1 LTNLNPLREKIYTL
15 LSPFRASEV
24 IALAGGV
31 VAVVTGVLLDYLF
44 IRIICLLVLI
54 GSAVI
59 MYVLQRR
66 RHSEDPNGGG
76 FSSSLF
82 DSQTE
87 NDGMKKLIFDD
98 LQSARGGRYEIGV
111 DETPDPAPAPRREY
125 RDEAPERQAA
135 RDERAGD
142 DRGEPAHAGRPAD
155 DADSAGMHP
164 HPVVRHGTPVTS
176 PAMAAAMSGEPA
188 PHREFAVTDFFDFD
202 SEIFK
207 GETEPRTEFD
217 FLLVKLLGVVKE
229 VLFAH
234 SVSFFWANREKQQ
247 MVLETKVTDSL
258 NYITARRFAIGHD
271 LVSRVAA
278 TGRPE
283 VLTEVNPD
291 SEGELFPYYT
301 APEGIRSFVGVPV
314 FYSKSTDPR
323 DPGHP
328 VAVIA
333 VDSVAEDDFGDETVA
348 VLGHA
353 TKLVSALIK
362 SYNDKYD
369 LLLNA
374 ELIRSIRRMQE
385 KIRANFSLETIVQSL
400 SDEITK
406 MIGWDHLSVVLYD
419 EQKHNWA
426 ARRVTS
432 RGHAP
437 FIAANQVIDI
447 AGSVTGRTIRNN
459 IHSLV
464 EDLETVTFPRYYPGE
479 KVSSSGSFVSVPI
492 SSLNKCYGAVSLESA
507 DRYNFSR
514 QDIEILYR
522 LTENVG
528 SAIELLYLNDVI
540 NDYVVVDALTGLYS
554 KKYFA
559 QRLNEEI
566 QRADDTGTELSLL
579 YVNIDKHK
587 EIVERYGDE
596 GFERVVLALARL
608 IRSGV
613 RPYDV
618 VGRVETNRL
627 GVLLAG
633 TTSSDAYLWAEKIR
647 KNIAGQVI
655 TIGEKSFSVTISA
668 GVSGVLEGM
677 RSEEL
682 IGNTIA
688 VLNRATEAGGNTVRV
703 F

>member
-1 LTNLNPLREKIYTL
+1 LINLTSLREKIYTL
-15 LSPFRASEV
+15 LREFRASEV

-31 VAVVTGVLLDYLF
+31 IAVVSGILLDYLF
-44 IRIICLLVLI
+44 IRIICLLVLT
-54 GSAVI
+54 GSAII

-66 RHSEDPNGGG
+66 RHAEDPNGGG

-98 LQSARGGRYEIGV
+98 LQPKKAGKYEVGYV
-111 DETPDPAPAPRREY
+111 ETPDPAPQARRDY
-125 RDEAPERQAA
+125 RAEEMERQAR
-135 RDERAGD
+135 RDARAGGQRD
-142 DRGEPAHAGRPAD
+142 WQEE
-155 DADSAGMHP
+155 SAGNDGIDGVTEE
-164 HPVVRHGTPVTS
+164 PVVRHGTPVTS
-176 PAMAAAMSGEPA
+176 PAMAAAMSGDPA
-188 PHREFAVTDFFDFD
+188 PHREFAVSDFFDFD

-258 NYITARRFAIGHD
+258 NYFSARRFAIGHD
-271 LVSRVAA
+271 LVSRVAT

-291 SEGELFPYYT
+291 SEAELFPYYT
-301 APEGIRSFVGVPV
+301 AAEGIRSFVGVPV

-333 VDSVAEDDFGDETVA
+333 VDSIAEDDFGDETVA

-385 KIRANFSLETIVQSL
+385 KIRNNFSLSTIVQAL
-400 SDEITK
+400 SEEVTK
-406 MIGWDHLSVVLYD
+406 MVGWDHLSVVLYD

-432 RGHAP
+432 RGQAP
-437 FIAANQVIDI
+437 FIATDQVIDI

-464 EDLETVTFPRYYPGE
+464 EDLETVTSPRYYPGE
-479 KVSSSGSFVSVPI
+479 KVSASGSFVSVPI

-540 NDYVVVDALTGLYS
+540 NEYVVVDALTGLYS

-559 QRLNEEI
+559 QRLDEEI

-579 YVNIDKHK
+579 YVTVDKHR

-618 VGRVETNRL
+618 VGRVETNRV

-677 RSEEL
+677 RNPEL
-682 IGNTIA
+682 VGNTVA

>member
-1 LTNLNPLREKIYTL
+1 MINLTSLKGKIYTL
-15 LSPFRASEV
+15 LREFRASEI

-31 VAVVTGVLLDYLF
+31 VAVVSGVLIDYLF
-44 IRIICLLVLI
+44 VRILCLLVLI

-66 RHSEDPNGGG
+66 RHAEDPTGSG

-87 NDGMKKLIFDD
+87 NEGMKKLIFDD
-98 LQSARGGRYEIGV
+98 LQPERTGRYEVGYV
-111 DETPDPAPAPRREY
+111 ETPDPDPEPAPE
-125 RDEAPERQAA
+125 PERELRAEA
-135 RDERAGD
+135 EERA
-142 DRGEPAHAGRPAD
+142 E
-155 DADSAGMHP
+155 
-164 HPVVRHGTPVTS
+164 PVVRHGTPVTS
-176 PAMAAAMSGEPA
+176 PAMAAALSGEPA
-188 PHREFAVTDFFDFD
+188 PHREFAVSDFFDFD

-247 MVLETKVTDSL
+247 MVLETKITDSL
-258 NYITARRFAIGHD
+258 NYFSARRFPIGHD
-271 LVSRVAA
+271 LVSRVALS
-278 TGRPE
+278 GKPE
-283 VLTEVNPD
+283 VLSEVNRD
-291 SEGELFPYYT
+291 SEAELFPYYT
-301 APEGIRSFVGVPV
+301 AAEGIRSFVGVPV

-323 DPGHP
+323 DPGSP

-353 TKLVSALIK
+353 TKLISALIK

-385 KIRANFSLETIVQSL
+385 KIRNNFSLATIVQSL

-406 MIGWDHLSVVLYD
+406 MIGWDHLCVVLYD

-426 ARRVTS
+426 AKRVTS
-432 RGHAP
+432 RGQAP
-437 FIAANQVIDI
+437 FISAGQVVDI
-447 AGSVTGRTIRNN
+447 AGSITGRTIRNN
-459 IHSLV
+459 IHTLV
-464 EDLETVTFPRYYPGE
+464 EDLETVTSPRYFPGE
-479 KVSSSGSFVSVPI
+479 KVAGSGSFISVPI
-492 SSLNKCYGAVSLESA
+492 SSLNKCYGAVNLESA

-540 NDYVVVDALTGLYS
+540 NEYVVVDAITGLYS
-554 KKYFA
+554 RKYFSR
-559 QRLNEEI
+559 RLDEEI

-579 YVNIDKHK
+579 YVAVDKQK
-587 EIVERYGDE
+587 EIVERHGDE
-596 GFERVVLALARL
+596 GFERVVLALSRL
-608 IRSGV
+608 VRPCV

-627 GVLLAG
+627 GILLAG

-647 KNIAGQVI
+647 KGIAGQVI
-655 TIGEKSFSVTISA
+655 TIGEKSFSVTISV

-677 RSEEL
+677 RREEL
-682 IGNTIA
+682 VGNTVA
-688 VLNRATEAGGNTVRV
+688 VLNRAAEAGGNTVRV

>member
-1 LTNLNPLREKIYTL
+1 LTNLTSLKQKIYTL
-15 LSPFRASEV
+15 LREFRASEI

-31 VAVVTGVLLDYLF
+31 VAVVSGILLDYLF

-66 RHSEDPNGGG
+66 RHAEDPHGGG

-82 DSQTE
+82 DSQAE

-98 LQSARGGRYEIGV
+98 FQASKSGKYEVGYV
-111 DETPDPAPAPRREY
+111 ETPEPAPQ
-125 RDEAPERQAA
+125 PEPEIRTE
-135 RDERAGD
+135 ERT
-142 DRGEPAHAGRPAD
+142 E
-155 DADSAGMHP
+155 
-164 HPVVRHGTPVTS
+164 PVVKHGTPVTS
-176 PAMAAAMSGEPA
+176 PVMAAAMSGEPA
-188 PHREFAVTDFFDFD
+188 PHREFVVADFFDFD

-234 SVSFFWANREKQQ
+234 SVSFFWANREKEQ
-247 MVLETKVTDSL
+247 MVLETKITDSL
-258 NYITARRFAIGHD
+258 NYFSARRFPIGHD
-271 LVSRVAA
+271 LVSRVAVS
-278 TGRPE
+278 GKPE
-283 VLTEVNPD
+283 LLSEVNPD
-291 SEGELFPYYT
+291 SQPELFPYYT
-301 APEGIRSFVGVPV
+301 AHEGIRSFVGVPV
-314 FYSKSTDPR
+314 FYSKSTDPGER
-323 DPGHP
+323 SRPI
-328 VAVIA
+328 AVIA
-333 VDSVAEDDFGDETVA
+333 VDSVAEDDFGEETVA

-374 ELIRSIRRMQE
+374 ELLRSIRRMQE
-385 KIRANFSLETIVQSL
+385 KIRNNFSLATIVQSL

-406 MIGWDHLSVVLYD
+406 MVGWDHLSVVLYD
-419 EQKHNWA
+419 EHRHNWTA
-426 ARRVTS
+426 KKVTS
-432 RGHAP
+432 RGRAP
-437 FIAANQVIDI
+437 FIASDQVIDI
-447 AGSVTGRTIRNN
+447 AGSITGRTIRKNV
-459 IHSLV
+459 HTLV
-464 EDLETVTFPRYYPGE
+464 EDLETVTSPRYYPE
-479 KVSSSGSFVSVPI
+479 ETVPRQGSFVSVPI
-492 SSLNKCYGAVSLESA
+492 SSLNKCYGAVNLESS

-540 NDYVVVDALTGLYS
+540 HDYVVVDALTGLYS
-554 KKYFA
+554 KKYFT
-559 QRLNEEI
+559 QRLDEEI
-566 QRADDTGTELSLL
+566 QRADDTGSELSLL
-579 YVNIDKHK
+579 YIAVDKHK
-587 EIVERYGDE
+587 EIVERHADE
-596 GFERVVLALARL
+596 GFERVVLTVARL
-608 IRSGV
+608 VRSCV

-618 VGRVETNRL
+618 VGRVETNRF

-647 KNIAGQVI
+647 KNIAGCVI
-655 TIGEKSFSVTISA
+655 TIGEKSFSVTISV

-682 IGNTIA
+682 VGNTIA
-688 VLNRATEAGGNTVRV
+688 VLNRANEAGGNTVRV

>member
-1 LTNLNPLREKIYTL
+1 MRNLTSLKEKIYTL
-15 LSPFRASEV
+15 LREFRASEL

-31 VAVVTGVLLDYLF
+31 VAVVSGILLDYLF

-66 RHSEDPNGGG
+66 RHAEDPHGGG

-87 NDGMKKLIFDD
+87 NDGMKTLIFDD
-98 LQSARGGRYEIGV
+98 FQPEKSGKFEVEYI
-111 DETPDPAPAPRREY
+111 ETPDRRPEP
-125 RDEAPERQAA
+125 EAETSAEERT
-135 RDERAGD
+135 E
-142 DRGEPAHAGRPAD
+142 
-155 DADSAGMHP
+155 
-164 HPVVRHGTPVTS
+164 PVVRHGTPVTS
-176 PAMAAAMSGEPA
+176 PAMAAALSGDPA
-188 PHREFAVTDFFDFD
+188 PHREYEVSDFFDFD

-234 SVSFFWANREKQQ
+234 TVSFFWANREKQQ
-247 MVLETKVTDSL
+247 MVLETKITDSL
-258 NYITARRFAIGHD
+258 NYFSARRFPIGDD
-271 LVSRVAA
+271 LVSRVAVSGKPA
-278 TGRPE
+278 
-283 VLTEVNPD
+283 LLSEVNPD
-291 SEGELFPYYT
+291 SQPELFPYYT
-301 APEGIRSFVGVPV
+301 APEGIKSFVGVPV
-314 FYSKSTDPR
+314 FYSKSRGSR
-323 DPGHP
+323 DSGHP

-333 VDSVAEDDFGDETVA
+333 VDSVAEDDFGEETVA

-374 ELIRSIRRMQE
+374 ELLRSIRRMQE
-385 KIRANFSLETIVQSL
+385 KIRNNFSLATIVQSL

-419 EQKHNWA
+419 EHKHNWVA
-426 ARRVTS
+426 KKVTN
-432 RGHAP
+432 RGQTP
-437 FIAANQVIDI
+437 FIAADQVIDI
-447 AGSVTGRTIRNN
+447 AGSITGRTIRNN

-479 KVSSSGSFVSVPI
+479 KVSGHGSFVSVPV
-492 SSLNKCYGAVSLESA
+492 SSLNKCYGAVNLESA

-514 QDIEILYR
+514 QDIEMLYR

-540 NDYVVVDALTGLYS
+540 KDYVVVDALTGLYS
-554 KKYFA
+554 RKYFT
-559 QRLNEEI
+559 QRLDEEI
-566 QRADDTGTELSLL
+566 QRADDTGSELSLL
-579 YVNIDKHK
+579 HITVDKHR

-596 GFERVVLALARL
+596 GFERVVLTVARL
-608 IRSGV
+608 VRSCV
-613 RPYDV
+613 RGYDV
-618 VGRVETNRL
+618 VGRIETNRF

-647 KNIAGQVI
+647 KNIAGHVI

-668 GVSGVLEGM
+668 GLSGVLEGM
-677 RSEEL
+677 RKEEL
-682 IGNTIA
+682 VGNTIA

>member
-1 LTNLNPLREKIYTL
+1 MINLTSLKGKIYTL
-15 LSPFRASEV
+15 LREFRASEI

-31 VAVVTGVLLDYLF
+31 VAVVSGVLIDYLF
-44 IRIICLLVLI
+44 VRILCLLVLI

-66 RHSEDPNGGG
+66 RHAEDPTGSG

-87 NDGMKKLIFDD
+87 NEGMKKLIFDD
-98 LQSARGGRYEIGV
+98 LQPERTGRYEVGYV
-111 DETPDPAPAPRREY
+111 ETPDPEPVRE
-125 RDEAPERQAA
+125 PERELRAEA
-135 RDERAGD
+135 EERA
-142 DRGEPAHAGRPAD
+142 E
-155 DADSAGMHP
+155 
-164 HPVVRHGTPVTS
+164 PVVRHGTPVTS
-176 PAMAAAMSGEPA
+176 PAMAAALSGEPA
-188 PHREFAVTDFFDFD
+188 PHREFAVSDFFDFD

-247 MVLETKVTDSL
+247 MVLETKITDSL
-258 NYITARRFAIGHD
+258 NYFSARRFPIGHD
-271 LVSRVAA
+271 LVSRVALS
-278 TGRPE
+278 GKPE
-283 VLTEVNPD
+283 VLSEVNRD
-291 SEGELFPYYT
+291 SEAELFPYYT
-301 APEGIRSFVGVPV
+301 AAEGIRSFVGVPV

-323 DPGHP
+323 DPGSP

-333 VDSVAEDDFGDETVA
+333 VDSIAEDDFGDETVA

-353 TKLVSALIK
+353 TKLISALIK

-385 KIRANFSLETIVQSL
+385 KIRNNFSLATIVQSL

-406 MIGWDHLSVVLYD
+406 MIGWDHLCVVLYD

-426 ARRVTS
+426 AKRVTS
-432 RGHAP
+432 RGQAP
-437 FIAANQVIDI
+437 FITAGQVVDI
-447 AGSVTGRTIRNN
+447 AGSITGRTIRSN
-459 IHSLV
+459 IHTLV
-464 EDLETVTFPRYYPGE
+464 EDLETVTSPRYFPGE
-479 KVSSSGSFVSVPI
+479 KVAGSGSFISVPI
-492 SSLNKCYGAVSLESA
+492 SSLNKCYGAVNLESA

-540 NDYVVVDALTGLYS
+540 NEYVVVDAITGLYS
-554 KKYFA
+554 RKYFSR
-559 QRLNEEI
+559 RLDEEI

-579 YVNIDKHK
+579 YVAVDKQK
-587 EIVERYGDE
+587 EIVERHGDE
-596 GFERVVLALARL
+596 GFERVVLALSRL
-608 IRSGV
+608 VRPCV

-627 GVLLAG
+627 GILLAG

-647 KNIAGQVI
+647 KGIAGQVI
-655 TIGEKSFSVTISA
+655 TIGEKSFSVTISV

-677 RSEEL
+677 RREEL
-682 IGNTIA
+682 VGNTVA
-688 VLNRATEAGGNTVRV
+688 VLNRAAEAGGNTVRV

>member
-1 LTNLNPLREKIYTL
+1 LANLTSLKEKIYTHL
-15 LSPFRASEV
+15 REFRASEV

-31 VAVVTGVLLDYLF
+31 IAVVSGILLDYLF

-54 GSAVI
+54 GSAFI

-66 RHSEDPNGGG
+66 RHAEDPNGGG

-82 DSQTE
+82 DSQAE

-98 LQSARGGRYEIGV
+98 LQPERTGKYEVGYV
-111 DETPDPAPAPRREY
+111 ETPDPEPGPGREAEQRRGREENERRVETERPRM
-125 RDEAPERQAA
+125 A
-135 RDERAGD
+135 
-142 DRGEPAHAGRPAD
+142 
-155 DADSAGMHP
+155 
-164 HPVVRHGTPVTS
+164 PVVRHGTPVTS
-176 PAMAAAMSGEPA
+176 PAMAQAMSGEPA
-188 PHREFAVTDFFDFD
+188 PHREFAVSDFFDFD

-207 GETEPRTEFD
+207 ADTEPRTEFD

-247 MVLETKVTDSL
+247 MVLETKITDSL
-258 NYITARRFAIGHD
+258 NYFTARRFPFGHD
-271 LVSRVAA
+271 LVSAVAA

-283 VLTEVNPD
+283 VLSVVNPD
-291 SEGELFPYYT
+291 SETELFPYYT
-301 APEGIRSFVGVPV
+301 AAEGIRSFVGVPV

-323 DPGHP
+323 DPGYP

-333 VDSVAEDDFGDETVA
+333 VDSIAEDDFGDETVA

-385 KIRANFSLETIVQSL
+385 KIRNNFSLATIVQSL

-406 MIGWDHLSVVLYD
+406 MVGWDHLSVVLYD
-419 EQKHNWA
+419 EHKHNWA
-426 ARRVTS
+426 ARKVTS
-432 RGHAP
+432 RGQAP
-437 FIAANQVIDI
+437 FIAADQVIDI
-447 AGSVTGRTIRNN
+447 AGSITGRTVRNN

-464 EDLETVTFPRYYPGE
+464 EDLETVTSPRYYPGE
-479 KVSSSGSFVSVPI
+479 KVSGSGSFVSVPI

-540 NDYVVVDALTGLYS
+540 NEYVVVDALTGLYS

-559 QRLNEEI
+559 ERLEEEI
-566 QRADDTGTELSLL
+566 QRADDTGGELSLL
-579 YVNIDKHK
+579 YMTVDKHR
-587 EIVERYGDE
+587 EIVDRYSDE
-596 GFERVVLALARL
+596 GFERVALALARL
-608 IRSGV
+608 VRSCV

-627 GVLLAG
+627 GILLAG

-655 TIGEKSFSVTISA
+655 TIGEKSFSVTVSA
-668 GVSGVLEGM
+668 GVSCVLEGM
-677 RSEEL
+677 RREEL
-682 IGNTIA
+682 VSNTTA
-688 VLNRATEAGGNTVRV
+688 VLNRATESGGNTVRV

>member
-1 LTNLNPLREKIYTL
+1 
-15 LSPFRASEV
+15 
-24 IALAGGV
+24 
-31 VAVVTGVLLDYLF
+31 
-44 IRIICLLVLI
+44 
-54 GSAVI
+54 
-59 MYVLQRR
+59 
-66 RHSEDPNGGG
+66 
-76 FSSSLF
+76 
-82 DSQTE
+82 
-87 NDGMKKLIFDD
+87 
-98 LQSARGGRYEIGV
+98 
-111 DETPDPAPAPRREY
+111 
-125 RDEAPERQAA
+125 
-135 RDERAGD
+135 
-142 DRGEPAHAGRPAD
+142 
-155 DADSAGMHP
+155 
-164 HPVVRHGTPVTS
+164 VRHGTPVTS
-176 PAMAAAMSGEPA
+176 PAMAAAMSGDPA
-188 PHREFAVTDFFDFD
+188 PHREFAVSDFFDFD

-258 NYITARRFAIGHD
+258 NYFSARRFAIGHD
-271 LVSRVAA
+271 LVSRVAT

-291 SEGELFPYYT
+291 SEAELFPYYT
-301 APEGIRSFVGVPV
+301 AAEGIRSFVGVPV

-333 VDSVAEDDFGDETVA
+333 VDSIAEDDFGDETVA

-385 KIRANFSLETIVQSL
+385 KIRNNFSLSTIVQAL
-400 SDEITK
+400 SEEVTK
-406 MIGWDHLSVVLYD
+406 MVGWDHLSVVLYD

-432 RGHAP
+432 RGQAP
-437 FIAANQVIDI
+437 FIATDQVIDI

-464 EDLETVTFPRYYPGE
+464 EDLETVTSPRYYPGE
-479 KVSSSGSFVSVPI
+479 KVSASGSFVSVPI

-559 QRLNEEI
+559 QRLDEEI

-579 YVNIDKHK
+579 YVTVDKHR

-618 VGRVETNRL
+618 VGRVETNRV

-677 RSEEL
+677 RNPEL
-682 IGNTIA
+682 VGNTVA

>member
-1 LTNLNPLREKIYTL
+1 MITITSLKEKIYPL
-15 LSPFRASEV
+15 LREFRASEV

-31 VAVVTGVLLDYLF
+31 VAVVSGILLDYLF

-66 RHSEDPNGGG
+66 RHAEDPHGGG

-98 LQSARGGRYEIGV
+98 LKSERSGRYDVEIV
-111 DETPDPAPAPRREY
+111 ETPEPT
-125 RDEAPERQAA
+125 Q
-135 RDERAGD
+135 
-142 DRGEPAHAGRPAD
+142 EPAAEVG
-155 DADSAGMHP
+155 SEFVSE
-164 HPVVRHGTPVTS
+164 PVVRHGTPVTS
-176 PAMAAAMSGEPA
+176 PAMAAALCGEAA
-188 PHREFAVTDFFDFD
+188 PHREYEVSDFFDVD

-234 SVSFFWANREKQQ
+234 TVSFFWANREKQQ
-247 MVLETKVTDSL
+247 MVLETKISDSL
-258 NYITARRFAIGHD
+258 NFFSARRFPIGHD
-271 LVSRVAA
+271 IVSRVA
-278 TGRPE
+278 TSGKPE
-283 VLTEVNPD
+283 LLSEINPD
-291 SEGELFPYYT
+291 SQSELFPYYT
-301 APEGIRSFVGVPV
+301 GPEGIKSFVGVPV
-314 FYSKSTDPR
+314 FYSKSSDPR
-323 DPGHP
+323 DSGHP

-333 VDSVAEDDFGDETVA
+333 VDSVAEDDFGEETVA
-348 VLGHA
+348 ILGHA

-374 ELIRSIRRMQE
+374 ELLRSIRRMQE
-385 KIRANFSLETIVQSL
+385 KIRGNFALATIVQSL

-419 EQKHNWA
+419 EHKHNWVA
-426 ARRVTS
+426 KRVTS
-432 RGHAP
+432 RGQAP
-437 FIAANQVIDI
+437 FIAADQVIDI
-447 AGSVTGRTIRNN
+447 AGSITGRTIRNN

-464 EDLETVTFPRYYPGE
+464 EDLETVTSPRYYPGE
-479 KVSSSGSFVSVPI
+479 KVSGHGSFLSVPI

-514 QDIEILYR
+514 QDIEMLYR
-522 LTENVG
+522 LTENIG
-528 SAIELLYLNDVI
+528 SAIELLFMNDVI
-540 NDYVVVDALTGLYS
+540 NEYVVVDALTGLYS
-554 KKYFA
+554 KKYFT
-559 QRLNEEI
+559 QRLDEEI
-566 QRADDTGTELSLL
+566 QRADDTGSELSLL
-579 YVNIDKHK
+579 HLTVDKQK

-596 GFERVVLALARL
+596 GFERVVLTVSRL
-608 IRSGV
+608 VHSCV
-613 RPYDV
+613 RGYDV
-618 VGRVETNRL
+618 VGRIETNRF

-647 KNIAGQVI
+647 KNIAGSVI

-677 RSEEL
+677 RKEEL
-682 IGNTIA
+682 VGNTIA
-688 VLNRATEAGGNTVRV
+688 VLNRASEAGGNTVRV

>member
-1 LTNLNPLREKIYTL
+1 MINLTSLKGKIYTL
-15 LSPFRASEV
+15 LREFRASEI

-31 VAVVTGVLLDYLF
+31 VAVVSGVLIDYLF
-44 IRIICLLVLI
+44 VRILCLLVLI

-66 RHSEDPNGGG
+66 RHAEDPTGSG

-87 NDGMKKLIFDD
+87 NEGMKKLIFDD
-98 LQSARGGRYEIGV
+98 LQPERTGRYEVGYV
-111 DETPDPAPAPRREY
+111 ETPDPDPEPAPE
-125 RDEAPERQAA
+125 PERELRAEA
-135 RDERAGD
+135 EERA
-142 DRGEPAHAGRPAD
+142 E
-155 DADSAGMHP
+155 
-164 HPVVRHGTPVTS
+164 PVVRHGTPVTS
-176 PAMAAAMSGEPA
+176 PAMAAALSGEPA
-188 PHREFAVTDFFDFD
+188 PHREFAVSDFFDFD

-247 MVLETKVTDSL
+247 MVLETKITDSL
-258 NYITARRFAIGHD
+258 NYFSARRFPIGHD
-271 LVSRVAA
+271 LVSRVALS
-278 TGRPE
+278 GKPE
-283 VLTEVNPD
+283 VLSEVNRD
-291 SEGELFPYYT
+291 SEAELFPYYT
-301 APEGIRSFVGVPV
+301 AAEGIRSFVGVPV

-323 DPGHP
+323 DPGSP

-333 VDSVAEDDFGDETVA
+333 VDSIAEDDFGDETVA

-353 TKLVSALIK
+353 TKLISALIK

-385 KIRANFSLETIVQSL
+385 KIRNNFSLATIVQSL

-406 MIGWDHLSVVLYD
+406 MIGWDHLCVVLYD

-426 ARRVTS
+426 AKRVTS
-432 RGHAP
+432 RGQAP
-437 FIAANQVIDI
+437 FISAGQVVDI
-447 AGSVTGRTIRNN
+447 AGSITGRTIRNN
-459 IHSLV
+459 IHTLV
-464 EDLETVTFPRYYPGE
+464 EDLETVTSPRYFPGE
-479 KVSSSGSFVSVPI
+479 KVAGSGSFISVPI
-492 SSLNKCYGAVSLESA
+492 SSLNKCYGAVNLESA

-540 NDYVVVDALTGLYS
+540 NEYVVVDAITGLYS
-554 KKYFA
+554 RKYFSR
-559 QRLNEEI
+559 RLDEEI

-579 YVNIDKHK
+579 YVAVDKQK
-587 EIVERYGDE
+587 EIVERHGDE
-596 GFERVVLALARL
+596 GFERVVLALSRL
-608 IRSGV
+608 VRPCV

-627 GVLLAG
+627 GILLAG

-647 KNIAGQVI
+647 KGIAGQVI
-655 TIGEKSFSVTISA
+655 TIGEKSFSVTISV

-677 RSEEL
+677 RREEL
-682 IGNTIA
+682 VGNTVA
-688 VLNRATEAGGNTVRV
+688 VLNRAAEAGGNTVRV